1 MENIPND
8 PLIQSAMDTGYPWW
22 MLEEDEDEDDEV

>member
-8 PLIQSAMDTGYPWW
+8 PLIQSAIDTGYPWW
-22 MLEEDEDEDDEV
+22 MLEDEEDEDE

>member
-22 MLEEDEDEDDEV
+22 MLGEDEEDDEV

>member
-22 MLEEDEDEDDEV
+22 MLEEDEEDDEV

>member
-8 PLIQSAMDTGYPWW
+8 PLIESAIRTGYPWW
-22 MLEEDEDEDDEV
+22 MLDDEEEDDDD

>member
-8 PLIQSAMDTGYPWW
+8 PIIQSMIDTGYPWW
-22 MLEEDEDEDDEV
+22 MQEDDDDD

>member
-8 PLIQSAMDTGYPWW
+8 PLIQSAIDTGYPWW
-22 MLEEDEDEDDEV
+22 MLEEDEEDEDE

>member
-8 PLIQSAMDTGYPWW
+8 PLIQSALDTGYPWW
-22 MLEEDEDEDDEV
+22 MLGEDEDEDDEV

>member
-22 MLEEDEDEDDEV
+22 MLEDEEDDE

>member
-8 PLIQSAMDTGYPWW
+8 PIVQSMIDTGYPWW
-22 MLEEDEDEDDEV
+22 MLGEEEEDESG